1 MKIDWK
7 DLLARWSKE
16 LVASPLSEN
25 LPIDVIASGWLG
37 FPGASEAEL
46 ANLENRLG
54 QQLPPSYREFL
65 QVSNGWRLTTS
76 FISNLWP
83 TGKVEWVKKRHPD
96 VIEAWTQFGGEIS
109 VSDNDYFV
117 YGEEQDP
124 ASLRS
129 EYLNRALSVSELT
142 DNGMYLLNPQ
152 VINAA
157 GEWEA
162 WFFASWL
169 PGAQRYQS
177 FGDLMVAELEAF
189 LADQNPRLKGGL
201 VSGNAADE

>member
-1 MKIDWK
+1 MKADWK
-7 DLLARWSKE
+7 QFLSQWSQE
-16 LVASPLSEN
+16 LIRSRLCKNFPD
-25 LPIDVIASGWLG
+25 DVVASGWLG
-37 FPGASEAEL
+37 FPGASEADLES
-46 ANLENRLG
+46 LENRLG
-54 QQLPPSYREFL
+54 QRLPPSYREFL

-76 FISNLWP
+76 FVSNLWP
-83 TGKVEWVKKRHPD
+83 NGKVEWLKKRHPD

-109 VSDNDYFV
+109 VSDEEYFV

-124 ASLRS
+124 AALRS
-129 EYLNRALSVSELT
+129 EYLDSALAVSELT

-177 FGDLMVAELEAF
+177 FWDLMVAEHEAF
-189 LADQNPRLKGGL
+189 LAGQNH
-201 VSGNAADE
+201 S